1 MDSQNENNPV
11 AEVVVAVGD
20 CSEEDARAL
29 LDLLE
34 RSFPADAGA
43 GGAVRGGQAATVW
56 SATLDAAKP
65 ADQAEGRAAPAR
77 LKGAARVTL
86 QGSPRAVERVQAALD
101 GHFDVEDMGAVSGD
115 QEREIGLRVRSRSS

>member
-1 MDSQNENNPV
+1 MDSQNKDNPV

-34 RSFPADAGA
+34 RSFPAGT
-43 GGAVRGGQAATVW
+43 GSGSAVQGGQAATVW
-56 SATLDAAKP
+56 SATLDVAKP
-65 ADQAEGRAAPAR
+65 TEPAEGPAAPVR
-77 LKGAARVTL
+77 LKAAARVTL
-86 QGSPRAVERVQAALD
+86 QGSPRAVERVQATLA

-115 QEREIGLRVRSRSS
+115 QEREIGLRVRSRS